1 MTPANSPIRR
11 QKQRRGKFVDF
22 TGKVLRILP
31 LREISGEIVVDAIL
45 ADERE
50 YKRVSFWGEHAEF
63 VLRDV
68 RVGDVLKIKN
78 AYEFSGVDAAGSEPS
93 SPAPVS
99 LSSLLAEKRKRRDVS
114 DVSGVSGV
122 RVGAVRRLKVSTYS
136 YIEKIVAEVKA
147 LRAWK
152 PVDITVL
159 AVARPEKGKVCV
171 AGIDTAGN
179 WLRPQSIYEGEMLSE
194 GKPRFKNLCV
204 SRIYVDAWRGR
215 RARKEDRFFV
225 HCDGILRELN
235 EEERREFLEK
245 HTDPSVEAVFKSGRT
260 LGLIK
265 PRRILRI
272 HEERATKGERRG
284 KRGEM
289 SERERSH
296 EEYIHI
302 SFQDASGRIYRKW
315 SCRCSDFYKLWDEM
329 RAKHRWTYKWRIRRM
344 LRKNITYFAIG
355 LTHTDYGVEDLE
367 FGAYPMIV
375 GVHIVKK

>member
-1 MTPANSPIRR
+1 M
-11 QKQRRGKFVDF
+11 
-22 TGKVLRILP
+22 
-31 LREISGEIVVDAIL
+31 
-45 ADERE
+45 
-50 YKRVSFWGEHAEF
+50 
-63 VLRDV
+63 
-68 RVGDVLKIKN
+68 
-78 AYEFSGVDAAGSEPS
+78 
-93 SPAPVS
+93 
-99 LSSLLAEKRKRRDVS
+99 
-114 DVSGVSGV
+114 SGVSDV

-136 YIEKIVAEVKA
+136 HIEKIVAEVKA

-272 HEERATKGERRG
+272 HEERATKGDRRG

>member
-1 MTPANSPIRR
+1 MSPR
-11 QKQRRGKFVDF
+11 QRLKGYFVDF

-31 LREISGEIVVDAIL
+31 LKEVSGEIVVDAIL
-45 ADERE
+45 ADEHE

-63 VLRDV
+63 VLREV

-78 AYEFSGVDAAGSEPS
+78 AYEFSGVDSAEPS

-99 LSSLLAEKRKRRDVS
+99 LSSLLAEKRKRSAESDVS
-114 DVSGVSGV
+114 DVSGVSDV
-122 RVGAVRRLKVSTYS
+122 RVGAVRRLKISTYS
-136 YIEKIVAEVKA
+136 HVEKIVAEVKA

-272 HEERATKGERRG
+272 HEKHATKGERRG

-302 SFQDASGRIYRKW
+302 SFQDASCLLYTSPSPRDRTR
-315 SCRCSDFYKLWDEM
+315 S
-329 RAKHRWTYKWRIRRM
+329 RM
-344 LRKNITYFAIG
+344 PSSA
-355 LTHTDYGVEDLE
+355 
-367 FGAYPMIV
+367 
-375 GVHIVKK
+375 